1 MTSHNRSRTLRRAL
15 AASLSA
21 AVALGLATAG
31 VGVATAAT
39 PSTPPADQRSSFVL
53 PVIPDTQ
60 FYSRYSAS
68 QFYPKYGTN
77 PFEVQTKWIVENQDE
92 LNMPFAVH
100 VGDVVDQQGVAG
112 EWEAADKAM
121 DILTAGDVPYSVI
134 PGNHDVS
141 DMNARSSTGIS
152 ANYRARF
159 GAAAMAAQASTTGST
174 LLGTFQDGLS
184 SAYLFEAVG
193 HTWMSLAIAWNA
205 SDDTFAWAQG
215 ILDQHKNV
223 PVVLSSHAI
232 INIAEDQASPAPWW
246 WGDLLWNTIISK
258 NDQIMLTVNGH
269 FHGSTQQ
276 TRTNNFG
283 HPVHQILTDYQMAAD
298 GGNGIMTLFEFDL
311 TNQRIDVESVS
322 PWVSVKD
329 ADSRASSD
337 TPVLTGPNQSF
348 SFAFDFD
355 GRFGWKTDATR
366 EDGADLSELA
376 KKIVLKGWEGGGAGD
391 VRAAAGAANDYV
403 KVDGTVA
410 HWRFGD
416 VPAGVVDETT
426 VIPDIAGSSPMYR
439 NAISTTDSPEK
450 LEDVNVSHT
459 NAAHYSADAGA
470 VCFTDATRNTTGPDR
485 LSYLTTEY
493 GAPATFADLDAAD
506 GYTIETFL
514 QLDAKWT
521 ETANRWSAA
530 LTRGGSREW
539 AGINDSSDAGAGVAW
554 LGISNLREY
563 QYSAA
568 SSDTGNSYT
577 LWSGEIMQSAWHHV
591 AIVNNPVADT
601 AIMYVDGVPV
611 LRNASKVGGMMASD
625 FMPWIIGASTWNSEV
640 EHGWNGC
647 VGETRIVDHALAS
660 SQFLYNRL
668 DIDATGPNFQLTTDL
683 GSVYPSDA
691 SIATF
696 TGKGLPGAA
705 VRVERDGTI
714 LGKTDVAAN
723 GTWTVRLGAPLTGSG
738 SYDVS
743 FVQSIGTRDGTAR
756 DAVVV
761 IGESAAWAPSDADL
775 LASLEGDVAVTPNT
789 FVAGDALTISVP
801 AGHQGETGYVFAFS
815 TPTALGAARIG
826 ADSTVRVITPSSLP
840 TGEHRVAV
848 YSATGALLGWQRVT
862 VVAAAG
868 QAPVV
873 VPIADP
879 VPGMP
884 VAPGAGPGATPGAAP
899 GAAPGGAAPAGAGP
913 SRATPA
919 AASPSAAVG
928 VLAYTGVSIFGA
940 LLVAAAAL
948 IIGGILRVRSSRR
961 AA

>member
-1 MTSHNRSRTLRRAL
+1 MTSHPRRRALRRAL
-15 AASLSA
+15 AASIST
-21 AVALGLATAG
+21 AVALGMATAG
-31 VGVATAAT
+31 VGIASAAT
-39 PSTPPADQRSSFVL
+39 PDAPVDDQRSSFVL

-77 PFEVQTKWIVENQDE
+77 PFEVQAKWIVDNQDE
-92 LNMPFAVH
+92 LNVPFAVH
-100 VGDVVDQQGVAG
+100 VGDVVDQQGVTG

-121 DILTAGDVPYSVI
+121 DMLTAGNVPYSVI

-159 GAAAMAAQASTTGST
+159 GASAMAAQASKTGST

-184 SAYLFEAVG
+184 SAYLFEAEG
-193 HTWMSLAIAWNA
+193 HTWMSLALAWNA

-215 ILDQHKNV
+215 ILNQHKNV

-246 WGDLLWNTIISK
+246 WGDLLWDTLIRK

-276 TRTNNFG
+276 TRTNDFG

-322 PWVSVKD
+322 PWVTVKD
-329 ADSRASSD
+329 ADSLASSD

-348 SFAFDFD
+348 SFAFDFN
-355 GRFGWKTDATR
+355 GRFGWKTDAAQ
-366 EDGADLSELA
+366 EDNADLSESA
-376 KKIVLKGWEGGGAGD
+376 KKIVSKGWVGNGGGD
-391 VRAAAGAANDYV
+391 TLAAAGAPSDYV

-410 HWRFGD
+410 HWRFGE
-416 VPAGVVDETT
+416 VAAGVVDEST
-426 VIPDIAGSSPMYR
+426 VIPDIAGASPMYR
-439 NAISTTDSPEK
+439 NAIGTTDSPEK
-450 LEDVNVSHT
+450 LEDVNVTHL

-485 LSYLTTEY
+485 LSYITTEY
-493 GAPATFADLDAAD
+493 GAPATFADLNADD
-506 GYTIETFL
+506 GYTVETFL
-514 QLDAKWT
+514 QLDANWT

-539 AGINDSSDAGAGVAW
+539 AGINDSSDAGAGVSW

-568 SSDTGNSYT
+568 TSDSGESYT

-647 VGETRIVDHALAS
+647 VGETRIVDHALTS
-660 SQFLYNRL
+660 NQFLYNRL
-668 DIDATGPNFQLTTDL
+668 DIDATGPNFSVTTDL
-683 GSVYPSDA
+683 GTVYPSDA
-691 SIATF
+691 SVATF
-696 TGKGLPGAA
+696 GGTGLAGAS

-714 LGKTDVAAN
+714 VGKADVAAN
-723 GTWTVRLGAPLTGSG
+723 GSWTVRLDAPLTGSG
-738 SYDVS
+738 SYDLT
-743 FVQSIGTRDGTAR
+743 FVQSIGTRDGAAR
-756 DAVVV
+756 QAVLV
-761 IGESAAWAPSDADL
+761 IGESSAWTPSDADL
-775 LASLEGDVAVTPNT
+775 LASLEGDVTVTPNP
-789 FVAGDALTISVP
+789 FRAGDTLTITVP
-801 AGHQGETGYVFAFS
+801 TGHEGETGYLFAFS
-815 TPTALGAARIG
+815 IPTALGAARIG
-826 ADSTVRVITPSSLP
+826 ADSTVRVVTPSSLP
-840 TGEHRVAV
+840 VGEHRIAA
-848 YSATGALLGWQRVT
+848 YSATGVLLGWQRVT
-862 VVAAAG
+862 VAAAVG
-868 QAPVV
+868 
-873 VPIADP
+873 ADP
-879 VPGMP
+879 VIVPIGGP
-884 VAPGAGPGATPGAAP
+884 IGPIVGAPGTPGAAP
-899 GAAPGGAAPAGAGP
+899 AGTNGTTPAGI
-913 SRATPA
+913 SPA
-919 AASPSAAVG
+919 AASPSAATG
-928 VLAYTGVSIFGA
+928 VLAYTGVSIFGT

-948 IIGGILRVRSSRR
+948 IAGGILRSRQSRR
-961 AA
+961 VQ